1 MKLHFKK
8 IGEGQPFIILHGL
21 FGSGDNW
28 ATFAKNL
35 AVHGYAVYLVDLRNH
50 GHSGWDDI
58 HDYCH
63 MASDVHELIAA
74 EQLKDVILLGHSMGG
89 KAAMQL
95 AIDFTDDIQKLI
107 VADITPRYYPPH
119 HQTILKGLLSLDFDE
134 IKTRNDADKQL
145 ALTIDDLSTRQF
157 LLKNLYWKEPD
168 KLAFRFNL
176 QSISIQI
183 ENVGAVIN
191 SETPIE
197 IPSLFIGGEKSNYI
211 LPADHSII
219 KQLFNK
225 AEIITISNAGHWI
238 HADQPALLLNGI
250 ISFLQQH

>member
-35 AVHGYAVYLVDLRNH
+35 SKNDYAVYLVDLRNH
-50 GHSGWDDI
+50 GHSGWDDC
-58 HDYCH
+58 HDYKH
-63 MASDVHELIAA
+63 MASDVHELIVS
-74 EQLKDVILLGHSMGG
+74 EQLKDVIMLGHSMGG

-95 AIDFTDDIQKLI
+95 AIDFTTDIQKLI

-119 HQTILKGLLSLDFDE
+119 HQTILNGLLALDFNE

-157 LLKNLYWKEPD
+157 LLKNLYWKESD

-176 QSISIQI
+176 KALSQEI
-183 ENVGAVIN
+183 ENVGATIE
-191 SETPIE
+191 SENASE
-197 IPSLFIGGEKSNYI
+197 IPSLFISGEKSNYI
-211 LPADHSII
+211 LITDHDII
-219 KQLFNK
+219 KQLFSH
-225 AEIITISNAGHWI
+225 AEIITIPNAGHWI
-238 HADQPALLLNGI
+238 HADQPFLLLNSI
-250 ISFLQQH
+250 ISFLQKD